1 MHPGG
6 KKSLARAGASLGT
19 LATTIVAGALSSSA
33 IAQETQP
40 EPGTEARAQRAV
52 QFTVP
57 LRFGNQVFGDVL
69 IEADGASDVAME
81 AESLRNEFGAL
92 LNETG
97 KRMLDEA
104 IFGRAFVRPSDLE
117 AIGLIV
123 RFNQSQLLLVVESI
137 PGELRPVQSLG
148 QTESVRTVDSLPVIE
163 PASFSTYLNANVN
176 VDYARRSGLRDP
188 DLFLNG
194 ATRWGDVVVEYDG
207 AFTDQFSEGYRFYRR
222 GVRAVYDQP
231 NSYRRYSAGDLR
243 VNTVPLLQTP
253 FIGGVSLEK
262 RRRLFD
268 PYLPVARLGGR
279 EIFLD
284 NDSTVD
290 VLINGERYQTFQ
302 LEPGRYD
309 LANLPVQ
316 LGNNDVQLRIR
327 DSAGRQQLV
336 ALNFFYE
343 PLDLPAGESEY
354 VLATGFV
361 ADNLGFEPDYTD
373 RAAFMGMYRRAVS
386 DTLILGGGLQVSEDV
401 QAASIASSFV
411 PQFVPG
417 AFDVEFAASRG
428 DRGTGFAARG
438 AYRFRTSGSFARA
451 SQLSVNVDF
460 ESKNYQTLA
469 DVIPVD
475 FDLLN
480 VGANF
485 TQGLGEDTYLSAGA
499 IYSRISG
506 DRPDRSTFYAD
517 IVHRLTERLRATAGV
532 EYGTGSIF
540 GRSFGIRV
548 GIAMSFGGSTRA
560 NIDYRSRT
568 ETLRASLSQGSDDSV
583 GSLGY
588 DLGFVDSRGQTSVD
602 ANVDYIGN
610 RLDARL
616 SLFSNGSSLGSI
628 TDDQRARLQVGT
640 SIAYADGA
648 FGVGR
653 PIGDAFALVHPHP
666 ALRDTE
672 IVSGRSLSE
681 NRFDAAS
688 GVLGAAVQSDLA
700 SYSQQSVQYDVEGM
714 VPGAD
719 IGDGIARLEPPF
731 RGGYSIQVGSAYYVS
746 VSGVLYIDGE
756 PAKLAVGTVS
766 AEGDDE
772 FAPMTFFTNS
782 NGRFALLGLAPGG
795 TYLVDLRDVDRDLVI
810 NVPNDDQALFQLGRV
825 DLASSEE

>member
-1 MHPGG
+1 M
-6 KKSLARAGASLGT
+6 GT
-19 LATTIVAGALSSSA
+19 LATALVLAGLSSGA
-33 IAQETQP
+33 VAQDAQRQP
-40 EPGTEARAQRAV
+40 DAPPRAGRAV

-69 IEADGASDVAME
+69 IEVDGASDVLLDT
-81 AESLRNEFGAL
+81 ESLRNELSAV
-92 LNETG
+92 LNEAG
-97 KRMLDEA
+97 KRQLDDV
-104 IFGRAFVRPSDLE
+104 IFGRAFIPPSELQ
-117 AIGLIV
+117 AIGITV
-123 RFNQSQLLLVVESI
+123 RFDKSQLLLVLESI
-137 PGELRPVQSLG
+137 PGELRPLQSLG
-148 QTESVRTVDSLPVIE
+148 QVETTRSSDSLSVIE
-163 PASFSTYLNANVN
+163 PAFFSTYLNANVN
-176 VDYARRSGLRDP
+176 VDYARRDGLRNP

-207 AFTDQFSEGYRFYRR
+207 AFTDQFAEGYRFYRR

-316 LGNNDVQLRIR
+316 LGSNDVQLRIR
-327 DSAGRQQLV
+327 DSAGWQQLV

-373 RAAFMGMYRRAVS
+373 RAAFMGMYRRALN
-386 DTLILGGGLQVSEDV
+386 DTLVLGGGLQVSEHV
-401 QAASIASSFV
+401 QAASIVSSFV

-417 AFDVEFAASRG
+417 AFDLEFAASRG
-428 DRGTGFAARG
+428 DLGTGFAVRG
-438 AYRFRTSGSFARA
+438 AYRFRTSGSFAHA
-451 SQLSVNVDF
+451 SQLSLNFDY
-460 ESKNYQTLA
+460 ESADYQTLA
-469 DVIPVD
+469 DVLPVD
-475 FDLLN
+475 FDLLT
-480 VGANF
+480 VGANY
-485 TQGLGEDTYLSAGA
+485 TQGLGGDTYLSAGA
-499 IYSRISG
+499 IYSRMSG

-517 IVHRLTERLRATAGV
+517 IVHRLTDRLRATAGV

-540 GRSFGIRV
+540 GRNFGIRV
-548 GIAMSFGGSTRA
+548 GIAMSFGGSTRT
-560 NIDYRSRT
+560 NMDYRSRT
-568 ETLRASLSQGSDDSV
+568 ETLRASLSRGSDDSV

-588 DLGFVDSRGQTSVD
+588 DLGFVDSQGQTSLD
-602 ANVDYIGN
+602 ANIDYIGN
-610 RLDARL
+610 RFDARL
-616 SLFSNGSSLGSI
+616 SVFSNGSTLGSI
-628 TDDQRARLQVGT
+628 ADDQRARLQVGT

-648 FGVGR
+648 FGIGR

-666 ALRDTE
+666 ALDDME
-672 IVSGRSLSE
+672 IVSGRSLSK

-688 GVLGAAVQSDLA
+688 GVFGAAVQSDLA
-700 SYSQQSVQYDVEGM
+700 SYNRQDVQYDVEGM

-719 IGDGIARLEPPF
+719 IGDGIARVEPPF
-731 RGGYSIQVGSAYYVS
+731 RAGYTIQVGSAYFVS
-746 VSGVLYIDGE
+746 ASGVLYIDGE

-766 AEGDDE
+766 AVGDE
-772 FAPMTFFTNS
+772 KFVPLTFFTNS

-795 TYLVDLRDVDRDLVI
+795 TYVVDLRNVEADLVI
-810 NVPNDDQALFQLGRV
+810 DVPHGNEALLQLGRV